1 MWRSPGNATTNLTG
15 MMVEDTATKPGL
27 HNHICYHFTRTHF
40 DMEGSSSVWYI
51 FNCVVNAVFSVI
63 STLSNLLIL
72 VAIRRS
78 PSLHTPSVA
87 FLFGLALSDLGVGL
101 VVHPL
106 FFLQILA
113 KVIRHKSLFC
123 AAGISVEVSANTLC
137 LVSLLTVTA
146 VGLDKLVALLLHL
159 RYKEVVTIKRVIVV
173 LLCIWLFSSAFGS
186 LWLWRHQL
194 IKTISISIITLC
206 LFIGTYSYVKIYRIV
221 AHHRSRIKAQ
231 CAHISQPVDKHD
243 NTENLNVVNMK
254 KQAIGTFLVFCILAV
269 CFTPYLC
276 TVAVIETNGLTTARR
291 ISFELTATLI
301 FINSSLNPLIYC
313 WRLREINVAVRQTW
327 DDFFNW
333 CQIIFSPFFNFL
345 VN

>member
-1 MWRSPGNATTNLTG
+1 MWSSLGNSTSNLMG
-15 MMVEDTATKPGL
+15 MMVEDTPAKPGL
-27 HNHICYHFTRTHF
+27 HYRICYHFTRTHF
-40 DMEGSSSVWYI
+40 DMEESSPVWYI
-51 FNCVVNAVFSVI
+51 FNCVVNVVFSVI

-101 VVHPL
+101 IVQPL
-106 FFLQILA
+106 FFLQTLA

-123 AAGISVEVSANTLC
+123 VAGISAEISANALC

-146 VGLDKLVALLLHL
+146 VGVDKLVALLLHL
-159 RYKEVVTIKRVIVV
+159 RYKELVTIKRVIVV
-173 LLCIWLFSSAFGS
+173 LLCVWLFSTAFGS
-186 LWLWRHQL
+186 LCLWRYQP

-206 LFIGTYSYVKIYRIV
+206 LLIGTYSYVKIYRIV

-231 CAHISQPVDKHD
+231 CANVLQPVEKHVH
-243 NTENLNVVNMK
+243 TENLNLVNMK

-276 TVAVIETNGLTTARR
+276 TIVVIETHGLTTARR

-313 WRLREINVAVRQTW
+313 WRLREVNVAVRRTW
-327 DDFFNW
+327 DGFF
-333 CQIIFSPFFNFL
+333 S
-345 VN
+345 